1 VVSLS
6 RPPGRSGPDALAW
19 GAFCPVLAAE
29 GGTNP
34 EMSAQLFISPRTADY
49 HLSKVFNK
57 LDISSRRSLRS

>member
-1 VVSLS
+1 
-6 RPPGRSGPDALAW
+6 LAW
-19 GAFCPVLAAE
+19 GAFCPVQAAE

-34 EMSAQLFISPRTADY
+34 EIGAQLFMSPRTADY